1 MDALNL
7 LYTFRQYYSEFT
19 LKYDD
24 VAKRI
29 ASSHELLHTKP
40 LDRLDFINKTA
51 EVKQV
56 IMSCIAYLDQLYHQQ
71 EAWFFSEDDFS
82 FIHQQVCVSAVPLLD
97 MVEHFLEKAEAEADS
112 RHFAV

>member
-1 MDALNL
+1 MN
-7 LYTFRQYYSEFT
+7 
-19 LKYDD
+19 YDD
-24 VAKRI
+24 VVQRI
-29 ASSHELLHTKP
+29 ASSHELIQTKP

-56 IMSCIAYLDQLYHQQ
+56 IMGCIAYLDQLYHQQ
-71 EAWFFSEDDFS
+71 EAWFFSEEDFA

-97 MVEHFLEKAEAEADS
+97 MVERFLEKAEAEADN